1 MKKKIRQSIAIL
13 LLTVLLG
20 GVFATGV
27 SALKSSSVPYNTYEY
42 NYADESVSAPVGYT
56 VDTVLYGTDL
66 GLEKGSVL
74 QDIYCIEDGRI
85 LLLDSGNGVVY
96 VYNNDLVQID
106 KLDNFTAA
114 DGSPLSIAGAQGITY
129 HNDRLYIA
137 DTENHRVLRVGM
149 DGVADLIIN
158 KPDTGDENSA
168 GSRI

>member
-96 VYNNDLVQID
+96 VYGHKAFQLYN
-106 KLDNFTAA
+106 
-114 DGSPLSIAGAQGITY
+114 
-129 HNDRLYIA
+129 RL
-137 DTENHRVLRVGM
+137 L
-149 DGVADLIIN
+149 
-158 KPDTGDENSA
+158 
-168 GSRI
+168 